1 MESPKGTLYLLPNVL
16 APNTLGQVLPTYNRE
31 IIGQLRHFLA
41 ENPRNA
47 RRFLAGLELETEI
60 RALHID
66 QLDKETPE
74 DTLPV
79 LLAPLL
85 AGESIGILSDSGCP
99 GIADPGQGAV
109 AWAHRQG
116 VGVVPLVGPSSLL
129 LALMASGLNGQS
141 FAFQGYLPVS
151 EEERANKIRQLEK
164 VSRQYQQT
172 QLFIETPYRNQSLL
186 MSLLKNC
193 QPDTRLCLAYHLT
206 APEAWVKTH
215 TIRDWQKIKP
225 VLEKVP
231 AVFLFL
237 GKP

>member
-16 APNTLGQVLPTYNRE
+16 APDTLAQVLPAYNRE
-31 IIGQLRHFLA
+31 IIGQLKYFLA

-47 RRFLAGLELETEI
+47 RRFLSGLELETEI
-60 RALHID
+60 RALHIA

-74 DTLPV
+74 DALPA

-85 AGESIGILSDSGCP
+85 AGESMGLLSDSGCP

-109 AWAHRQG
+109 AWAHEQG
-116 VGVVPLVGPSSLL
+116 VVVVPLVGPSSLL

-141 FAFQGYLPVS
+141 FAFQGYLPVP
-151 EEERANKIRQLEK
+151 ETERASKIKHLEK
-164 VSRQYQQT
+164 ISRQYQQT
-172 QLFIETPYRNQSLL
+172 QLFIETPYRNQSLM

-215 TIRDWQKIKP
+215 TIRDWQK
-225 VLEKVP
+225 
-231 AVFLFL
+231 
-237 GKP
+237 